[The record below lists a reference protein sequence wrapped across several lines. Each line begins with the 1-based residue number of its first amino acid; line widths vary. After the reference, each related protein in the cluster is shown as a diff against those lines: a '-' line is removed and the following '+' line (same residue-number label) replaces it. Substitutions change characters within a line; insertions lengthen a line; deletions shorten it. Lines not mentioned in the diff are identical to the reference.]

1 MKWIPVTRPMMPFV
15 CQLKHRK
22 HWVEETV
29 GNPMLGI
36 QSVECKKCG
45 ARDVVDGMD
54 AIPDAIFFSVLFV
67 IGFIIYLI
75 IK

>member
-1 MKWIPVTRPMMPFV
+1 MKWIPVIRPMMPFG

-36 QSVECKKCG
+36 LSVECKKCG
-45 ARDVVDGMD
+45 AEDVVDGMD
-54 AIPDAIFFSVLFV
+54 AIPDAIFFSVLFA